1 MTYAEE
7 LDLVNK
13 AIKAIYEGGQ
23 EYYIGGRR
31 MTRGDLKVLLER
43 KRELEDIIALQT
55 TGNRAFIRFD
65 VR

>member
-7 LDLVNK
+7 LELVNN
-13 AIKAIYEGGQ
+13 AIAAIYQGGQ

-43 KRELEDIIALQT
+43 KRELEDLIALQT

-65 VR
+65 TR